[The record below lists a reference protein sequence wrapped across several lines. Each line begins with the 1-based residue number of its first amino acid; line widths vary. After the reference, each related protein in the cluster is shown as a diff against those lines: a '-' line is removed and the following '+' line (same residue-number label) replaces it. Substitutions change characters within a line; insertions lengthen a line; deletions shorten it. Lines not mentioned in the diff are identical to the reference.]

1 MQPSYKITV
10 DGKDITKPL
19 TKRLTLLELID
30 KRGLEADQLL
40 LTISDGGADVERVTL
55 PQDPKT
61 IACAI
66 GWKGKSLSDKGKFV
80 IDEVEYSGSPD
91 KIIIRAHSAFSPG
104 LMERKERTW
113 REKTLGDIM
122 KTIGGEHGFNVK
134 VAQSLASEMVGQ
146 SSLEAKI
153 GHMDQT
159 DESNANFLT
168 RLSRLYDAIVTI
180 KDKNL
185 LMLPAGGAKSVS
197 GQVFQPIELTKAEV
211 NADFYSESG
220 NLSKYTG
227 VKACWNDRLEAK
239 KMSVTVGAA
248 GEIKFLQQNYANE
261 QEAALAAKA
270 EWQRIQR
277 AKQTMNIKLAQ
288 GRTDIFPETPVRLK
302 EWKAPINAINWL
314 TTEVIHRIDGTGF
327 TSRLSLES
335 QL

>member
-1 MQPSYKITV
+1 MQPSYKITI

-40 LTISDGGADVERVTL
+40 LTISDGGAEVERVTL

-104 LMERKERTW
+104 LLERKERTW

-168 RLSRLYDAIVTI
+168 RLGCLYDAIVTI
-180 KDKNL
+180 KDKKL
-185 LMLPAGGAKSVS
+185 LMLPAGGGESVS
-197 GQVFQPIELTKAEV
+197 GQAFTPIELTKADV

-220 NLSKYTG
+220 SANKYTG
-227 VKACWNDRLEAK
+227 VKACWDDKAEAK

-248 GEIKFLQQNYANE
+248 GELRVLQNYANE
-261 QEAALAAKA
+261 AEATLAAKA

-277 AKQTMNIKLAQ
+277 AKQTMDITLAY

-302 EWKAPINAINWL
+302 DWKVPISSVNWL

-327 TSRLSLES
+327 ISRLSLES

>member
-1 MQPSYKITV
+1 MQPSYKITI

-40 LTISDGGADVERVTL
+40 LMISDGGADVDRVTL
-55 PQDPKT
+55 PDNPKT
-61 IACAI
+61 IACSL
-66 GWKGKSLSDKGKFV
+66 GWKEKPLSEKGKFV

-104 LMERKERTW
+104 LLERKERSW
-113 REKTLGDIM
+113 SKKTLGDIIN
-122 KTIGGEHGFNVK
+122 TIAGEHNFTPK
-134 VAQSLASEMVGQ
+134 VAQELATKMV
-146 SSLEAKI
+146 K
-153 GHMDQT
+153 HMDQT

-168 RLSRLYDAIVTI
+168 RLSCLYDAIVTI
-180 KDKNL
+180 KDKKL
-185 LMLPAGGAKSVS
+185 LMLPAGGTKSVS
-197 GQVFQPIELTKAEV
+197 GKIFEPIELKQKEV
-211 NADFYSESG
+211 NSDFYSESG

-227 VKACWNDRLEAK
+227 VKACWDDKLEAK
-239 KMSVTVGAA
+239 KISVTVGTP
-248 GEIKFLQQNYANE
+248 GELKVLQQNYASE
-261 QEAALAAKA
+261 PEANLAAKA
-270 EWQRIQR
+270 EWQRLQR
-277 AKQTMNIKLAQ
+277 AKQTMDIKLAY